1 MMSGFV
7 LTFAALFRF
16 VTSKTVVTTP
26 RAQEDTGARC
36 TRYSHQVGARR
47 AAWRAQNT
55 VFNGEK
61 KILLSGKPHAILIF
75 LCETLETFAEPS
87 DEEYWEEFQVLH
99 GGNNEMAV
107 DRLQH
112 ARRKRFEKL
121 QYLISSFEESYPIA
135 VNRLMITEEATKIK
149 CDHFMARVFGRIICH
164 YFIEH
169 RKWRPE
175 FPFLHLGRVALAA
188 GPIADVSDVSIRA
201 VIPAIVTYLTL
212 KRHAALAVDE
222 AMRGA

>member
-75 LCETLETFAEPS
+75 LSETLETYAEPS

-135 VNRLMITEEATKIK
+135 VNRLITEEATKIK

-169 RKWRPE
+169 RKWSPE

-212 KRHAALAVDE
+212 KRHPALAVDE